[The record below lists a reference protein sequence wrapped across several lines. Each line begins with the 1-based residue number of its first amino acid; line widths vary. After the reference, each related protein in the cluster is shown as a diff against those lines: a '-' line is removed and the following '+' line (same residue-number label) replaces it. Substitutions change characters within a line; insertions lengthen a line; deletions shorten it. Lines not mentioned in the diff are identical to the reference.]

1 MRRVIYCP
9 EDVDYSAA
17 ESMASDFGLPLQ
29 IGDCQSS
36 SSLEFD
42 RSTIQVLTIPTDHGI
57 SFLEKALPG
66 EMIWINVISD
76 MFDFLHTQPCLII
89 KLINKNVLHI
99 NPQITEQHYCR
110 FLYMPHSLGSYNFD
124 IISSGSIIFSGSF
137 DIV

>member
-9 EDVDYSAA
+9 EDIDSSAA
-17 ESMASDFGLPLQ
+17 ESMARDFGLPLQ
-29 IGDCQSS
+29 VGDCQSS
-36 SSLEFD
+36 SFLEFD

-76 MFDFLHTQPCLII
+76 MFDFLHTKPCLVI
-89 KLINKNVLHI
+89 KLINKNVFYVD
-99 NPQITEQHYCR
+99 PQIAEQHYCR
-110 FLYMPHSLGSYNFD
+110 FLYMPQSPGSYEFD
-124 IISSGSIIFSGSF
+124 ILLSENIIFSGLF